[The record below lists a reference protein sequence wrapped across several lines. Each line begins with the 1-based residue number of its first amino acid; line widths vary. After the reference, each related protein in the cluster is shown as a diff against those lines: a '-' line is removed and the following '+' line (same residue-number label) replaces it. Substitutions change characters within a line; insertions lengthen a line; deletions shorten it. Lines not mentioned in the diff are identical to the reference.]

1 MKNICIVTGSRAEYG
16 ILYPLIKRLEQSHTF
31 ELQLIVAGSHL
42 DKRYGHSVDEIIND
56 GFKISKK
63 VHVTPKDDLYESIAK
78 TTGIGIVNFT
88 DAFKSLKPDLIIILG
103 DRFEILSAACSALLL
118 RIPIAHIH
126 GGEVT
131 EGSFDE
137 SIRHAIT
144 KMSHLHF
151 TSTEEYSKR
160 VIQLGEAPSTVYNV
174 GSLAVENIIKTKL
187 LSKEELEK
195 ELEIKFKKQN
205 FLITYH
211 PETLSDE
218 RSSFNFKNL
227 LSALKKF
234 NDTLLIITLP
244 NMDPENTLI
253 NELITKFVIE
263 NSDNAIGFNSLGRL
277 KYLSTLQYVDC
288 IVGNSSSGMIEA
300 PLFMKPTVNI
310 GDRQKGRLRF
320 ETIIDVNCNENDIC
334 NGIKKALNNKYNKIS
349 NVFGNGNS
357 SQKIIEILTSI
368 KFPIQMKKR
377 FYDL

>member
-151 TSTEEYSKR
+151 TLYR
-160 VIQLGEAPSTVYNV
+160 RI
-174 GSLAVENIIKTKL
+174 
-187 LSKEELEK
+187 
-195 ELEIKFKKQN
+195 F
-205 FLITYH
+205 
-211 PETLSDE
+211 
-218 RSSFNFKNL
+218 
-227 LSALKKF
+227 
-234 NDTLLIITLP
+234 
-244 NMDPENTLI
+244 
-253 NELITKFVIE
+253 
-263 NSDNAIGFNSLGRL
+263 
-277 KYLSTLQYVDC
+277 
-288 IVGNSSSGMIEA
+288 
-300 PLFMKPTVNI
+300 
-310 GDRQKGRLRF
+310 
-320 ETIIDVNCNENDIC
+320 
-334 NGIKKALNNKYNKIS
+334 
-349 NVFGNGNS
+349 
-357 SQKIIEILTSI
+357 
-368 KFPIQMKKR
+368 
-377 FYDL
+377 

>member
-1 MKNICIVTGSRAEYG
+1 M
-16 ILYPLIKRLEQSHTF
+16 
-31 ELQLIVAGSHL
+31 
-42 DKRYGHSVDEIIND
+42 
-56 GFKISKK
+56 
-63 VHVTPKDDLYESIAK
+63 
-78 TTGIGIVNFT
+78 
-88 DAFKSLKPDLIIILG
+88 
-103 DRFEILSAACSALLL
+103 
-118 RIPIAHIH
+118 
-126 GGEVT
+126 
-131 EGSFDE
+131 
-137 SIRHAIT
+137 
-144 KMSHLHF
+144 
-151 TSTEEYSKR
+151 
-160 VIQLGEAPSTVYNV
+160 
-174 GSLAVENIIKTKL
+174 AVENIIKTKL

-234 NDTLLIITLP
+234 NDTLFIITLP

-368 KFPIQMKKR
+368 KFPIQMKKI
-377 FYDL
+377 L